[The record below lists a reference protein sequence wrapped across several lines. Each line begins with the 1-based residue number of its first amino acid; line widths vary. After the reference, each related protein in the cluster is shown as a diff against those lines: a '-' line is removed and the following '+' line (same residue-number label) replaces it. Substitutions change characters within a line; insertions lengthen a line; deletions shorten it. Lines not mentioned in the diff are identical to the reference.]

1 MDRGPTITRPT
12 LEIFTED
19 AGLYAVARD
28 AGETISI
35 IGPMDDRDALMDA
48 AVERWPNI
56 DHIDLPD
63 A

>member
-1 MDRGPTITRPT
+1 MTRQT
-12 LEIFTED
+12 LEIVTED

-28 AGETISI
+28 AGETVGI

-48 AVERWPNI
+48 AVERWPNV